1 MKGKM
6 KMYYFKKVLF
16 LILLF
21 CLIVVVTDEVLAA
34 ESTKF
39 YEYSNAKGIT
49 VINYHS
55 FGDYKEITN
64 INITKKLFREQ
75 LMMLKDNGYT
85 VISEPQLIAYLQG
98 HGRIPEKSVFL
109 TIDDGYESVYT
120 IAYPILKEMGMQAT
134 LFVIVKDMETGFRKG
149 VPMLNW
155 LQLKE
160 MSDSNVINVGN
171 HTYDLHWRGN
181 NDSPKYEAMILNRT
195 KEGRALTNEV
205 RQQTI
210 FEDVIKAHKLIEQNI
225 GKKISSF
232 AYPYGAYDTFAERAI
247 KQAGYLIDYSTKSGY
262 NLFGSGTVHIKR
274 IDSSNLVSVE
284 KLKKMLEKQ
293 QRLAEQ
299 HYKNRDIQVEANVS
313 STNVSIKAWLKS
325 DMNAKA
331 LKAKEA
337 RFELYKTVKGERKLQ
352 RNFGSYVLTASV
364 GSRVMKTEENTAD
377 YESGS
382 YSIKTIIVKQ
392 DGSKEV
398 YWVNFSR

>member
-1 MKGKM
+1 MC
-6 KMYYFKKVLF
+6 YFKKVLF
-16 LILLF
+16 SMLLL
-21 CLIVVVTDEVLAA
+21 CLIIVVTDETIAA
-34 ESTKF
+34 EPTKF

-55 FGDYKEITN
+55 FGDYKEIAN

-75 LMMLKDNGYT
+75 LMMIKDNGYT

-134 LFVIVKDMETGFRKG
+134 LFVIVKDMEMGSRKG

-160 MSDSNVINVGN
+160 MSDSNVINVGS

-181 NDSPKYEAMILNRT
+181 NDSPKYEAMILNQT
-195 KEGRALTNEV
+195 KDGQPLTNEV
-205 RQQTI
+205 RQQLI
-210 FEDVIKAHKLIEQNI
+210 FEDVTKAHKLIEQNI
-225 GKKISSF
+225 GEKTTSF

-247 KQAGYLIDYSTKSGY
+247 KQAGYLIDYSTTSGY

-284 KLKKMLEKQ
+284 ELKKKLEKQ
-293 QRLAEQ
+293 QKQAEQ
-299 HYKNRDIQVEANVS
+299 QYKNRDIQVEAHIS
-313 STNVSIKAWLKS
+313 STNISISAWLKS
-325 DMNAKA
+325 DLNAKA
-331 LKAKEA
+331 LQAKEA
-337 RFELYKTVKGERKLQ
+337 RFELYKTVNGKRQLQ
-352 RNFGSYVLTASV
+352 RNFGSYLVTASA
-364 GSRVMKTEENTAD
+364 GSRMMKTEENTTN
-377 YESGS
+377 YEAGS

-398 YWVNFSR
+398 FWLNFSK